1 MSPVGQREKRTQQR
15 VVKLFREQL
24 GYDYLGDWTDRPGNR
39 NIEEQYLRPFLRDK
53 QGCDDALISRA
64 LYLLDKTAGDTSKS
78 LYDRNKAVYGLLRY
92 GLQVKADIGENTQ
105 TVWLIDWKNPEKNH
119 FAIAEEVT
127 VAAANAKAH
136 GKRPDVVLYVNGI
149 ALGVLELKRSTVSV
163 AEGIRQ
169 NLDNQKKTF
178 IQPFFSTMQW
188 VMAGNDTEGLRY
200 GAIETPEKYY
210 LTWKEESPDENLLDR
225 ALLQVCAKIRFLE
238 LIHDFIVFDAGE
250 KKLCRPN
257 QYFGVRA
264 AQTYV
269 MRREGGIIWH
279 TQGSGKS
286 LTMVWLAKWIREHV
300 TDARVLIVTD
310 RKELDEQIEKV
321 FMGVNEGI
329 HRTRSGADLIATL
342 NARAPWLVC
351 SLIHKFGG
359 KDEEDDEGSVSE
371 YIEELKKA
379 LPPGF
384 VAKGNL
390 FVFVDECHRT
400 QSGDLHD
407 AMKAILPSAM
417 FIGFTGTPLLKADK
431 QKSIE
436 IFGPYIHTYKF
447 DEAVKDGVVLDLRYE
462 ARDIDQRITSQKK
475 IDQWFEAKTKGLTDL
490 AKAQLKRR
498 WGTMQ
503 KVLSSRSRLEQIVAD
518 IMMDMEI
525 RDRLKSGRG
534 NALLVSGSIYE
545 ACKFYELLSK
555 TTLKGRCAIVTSY
568 QPSTTDLKGEESGE
582 GETEKLEQYAT
593 YQAMLAD
600 WFNEAPEKAVNRVE
614 EFEKAVKKKFIDEPG
629 QMKLLIVVDKLLT
642 GFDAPSAT
650 YLYIDKQ
657 MRDHGLFQAICRV
670 NRLDGDD
677 KEYGYIV
684 DYKDLFKSLEGAVK
698 DYTSGALD
706 AYDKQ
711 DVAGLLEDRVSKA
724 RERLE
729 EMIETLRALCELV
742 EPPKDQQAYF
752 RYFSSK
758 DPGNAAQLKANEP
771 QRLSLY
777 KLVASLVRAYANLVG
792 DMDEA
797 GFTATEAEAM
807 QTEVTFYENLRNEVK
822 LHSGDAIDLKQ
833 YEPAMRHLIDTYI
846 RAEESEKVSA
856 FDDLSLVQLIVERG
870 ADAVNALPAGI
881 RRNEKAVAEA
891 IENNVRKLI
900 IDEQPI
906 NPKYYEKMSQLLD
919 ALIKQRREEALD
931 YQEYLRR
938 IVALTKQ
945 VTNPE
950 TGAAYPKALNTSGKR
965 ALYDNL
971 NKNEALALAVDA
983 AVRDSRQDDW
993 RGNQFKIK
1001 RVRNAIRTA
1010 LEKAEGQGSPSSS
1023 DVTSGIAVESHVTYR
1038 TASAESLDDRVDRV
1052 LVLVQNQYEY

>member
-1 MSPVGQREKRTQQR
+1 MNVGQREILTQQR
-15 VVKLFREQL
+15 VIKLFCEQL
-24 GYDYLGDWTDRPGNR
+24 GYSYLGDWTDRPGNR
-39 NIEEQYLRPFLRDK
+39 NIEEQYLWPFLRDR
-53 QGCDDALISRA
+53 QGYDEALISRA
-64 LYLLDKTAGDTSKS
+64 LYLLDKTVGDTSKS

-127 VAAANAKAH
+127 VEAANAKAH
-136 GKRPDVVLYVNGI
+136 CKRPDVVLYVNGI

-200 GAIETPEKYY
+200 GAIETREKYY
-210 LTWKEESPDENLLDR
+210 LTWKEESPVENLLDR
-225 ALLQVCAKIRFLE
+225 ALLQVCAKPRFLE
-238 LIHDFIVFDAGE
+238 LIHDFIVFDSGV

-264 AQTYV
+264 AQKHVT
-269 MRREGGIIWH
+269 RREGGIIWH

-359 KDEEDDEGSVSE
+359 KDEEDDEGAVSD

-379 LPPGF
+379 LPLGF

-555 TTLKGRCAIVTSY
+555 TTLKGKCAIVTSY

-593 YQAMLAD
+593 YQGMLAD
-600 WFNEAPEKAVNRVE
+600 WFNEAPEKAINRVE

-629 QMKLLIVVDKLLT
+629 QMKLLMVVDKLLT

-706 AYDKQ
+706 GYDKQ
-711 DVAGLLEDRVSKA
+711 DVAGLLEDRVNKA
-724 RERLE
+724 RERFEDMLE
-729 EMIETLRALCELV
+729 ALHALCEPV

-758 DPGNAAQLKANEP
+758 DPGNVEQLKANEP

-777 KLVASLVRAYANLVG
+777 KLVASLIRAYANLAG
-792 DMDEA
+792 EMDEA

-807 QTEVTFYENLRNEVK
+807 KTEVTFYDNLRNEVK

-881 RRNEKAVAEA
+881 RKNKKSVAEA

-919 ALIKQRREEALD
+919 ALIKQRREEAMD

-938 IVALTKQ
+938 IVELTKQ

-950 TGAAYPKALNTSGKR
+950 TGSAYPKTVNTPGKR

-971 NKNEALALAVDA
+971 KKNEALALAVDA

-993 RGNQFKIK
+993 RNNPFKIK
-1001 RVRNAIRTA
+1001 RVRNAIRTT
-1010 LEKAEGQGSPSSS
+1010 LEKAEGQGSASSS
-1023 DVTSGIAVESHVTYR
+1023 DGSSDISVEGRAVYHTP
-1038 TASAESLDDRVDRV
+1038 SAESLDDRADRV
-1052 LVLVQNQYEY
+1052 LVLVQNQDEY